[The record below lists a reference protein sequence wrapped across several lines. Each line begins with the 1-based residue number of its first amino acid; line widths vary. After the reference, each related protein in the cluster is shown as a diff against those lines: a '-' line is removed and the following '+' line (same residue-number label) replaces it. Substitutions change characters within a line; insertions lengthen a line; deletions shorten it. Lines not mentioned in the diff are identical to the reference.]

1 MKPEDYSEQNL
12 EVAGW
17 PIHLVSYKLGDE
29 YLAKI
34 DNVSP
39 GAQIARSK
47 GATKQE
53 AEEKAQAK
61 AKERL
66 EATRRLDV
74 NNVAG

>member
-1 MKPEDYSEQNL
+1 MKPEDYSERKL
-12 EVAGW
+12 EIAGW
-17 PIHLVSYKLGDE
+17 EIHVVSYKLGGE

-53 AEEKAQAK
+53 AEDKALAK
-61 AKERL
+61 AKTRL

-74 NNVAG
+74 NHVAG

>member
-1 MKPEDYSEQNL
+1 MKPEDYSERKL
-12 EVAGW
+12 EMAGW

-29 YLAKI
+29 YFAKI

-53 AEEKAQAK
+53 AEDKALAKAQT
-61 AKERL
+61 RL
-66 EATRRLDV
+66 EATRRVDIDA
-74 NNVAG
+74 AG